1 MLGFLMEGHNCT
13 PGGGFLKELQYYKV
27 KLILFCP
34 MYRMLMDQNLM
45 MTKGRCVHGYTV
57 NIIRKSKIVATCM
70 YNVMIESN
78 MNPVIDQD
86 KSYRE

>member
-1 MLGFLMEGHNCT
+1 MLGFFMEGHNYT
-13 PGGGFLKELQYYKV
+13 LGGRFLKELQYYKV

-34 MYRMLMDQNLM
+34 MYRMLVDQNLM
-45 MTKGRCVHGYTV
+45 MTKGRCVHGYTM
-57 NIIRKSKIVATCM
+57 NIIQKSKIVAM

-78 MNPVIDQD
+78 NIIIDQD